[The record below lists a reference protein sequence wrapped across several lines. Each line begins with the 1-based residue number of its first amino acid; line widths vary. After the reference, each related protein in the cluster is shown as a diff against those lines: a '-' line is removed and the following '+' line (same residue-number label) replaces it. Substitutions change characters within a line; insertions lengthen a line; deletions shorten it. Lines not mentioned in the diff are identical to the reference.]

1 MYKSYFSLKDA
12 QKRYNINKI
21 KYNVFDYSLK
31 NKLIYEDI
39 HSLNHRNAID
49 AKGYGAEEYLM
60 EILRKK
66 LSFNVR
72 DINSFDGTSFYQ
84 DAFLYNP
91 SSDSKTLSGFSH
103 TFLLNNDL
111 YINLENLVLFLEID
125 QIFKVASNL
134 EHASIGK
141 CISKKEQKDILEY
154 IDSSNTLDAL
164 IQLTCAL
171 TRKDSLVSNL
181 GWLLTE
187 YTTKDLNTVDNIDM
201 IKEDLKKLNTL
212 KIMFSPGLPCCWMPI
227 KNSLELTHNSHVTGF
242 NGGVL
247 DNSHL
252 SKNDT
257 YMKDALKIQFSK
269 VVIFTIEILQAITTI
284 DSKYQDILYNL
295 LIRNFDDK
303 YCNFIRAYLY
313 NSTPS
318 GISINDNVKKIIEI
332 KDMSERY
339 EAIKEYINKITY
351 FPGVVEYSNN
361 IEYVP
366 IFLSAFV
373 KFCNDY
379 SFRSMRIKI
388 ILYLLELLKEL
399 GLPLKV
405 CSRDSDSLA
414 EALGDMSG
422 LGIAMESESSND
434 LINFHFESYNTTPP
448 PETPSERSA
457 KVAKKAASNDILDR
471 AAADFS
477 ENGYNFDIKVVTNT
491 AVAQS
496 VKDKYNTIVS
506 KVNLV
511 CKNLT
516 KQIRDIKTYNE
527 GGKNPGQS
535 SGKLDKKAIYRYKYD
550 KNIFYNN
557 TYKVKE
563 SDLAFG
569 ILLDI
574 SGSMRGEGVENGK
587 ATMIILHEVLKTLNV
602 NHCIATHNSI
612 EEHQCNIKKYVQF
625 KENANYTI
633 NKCYDLATIS
643 ACYGNCDSGALYFME
658 QELMRTTNK
667 DKICLIFSDGEPTEC
682 SDAELRDQVKH
693 MERLG
698 IKVIG
703 IGINFENIKDYY
715 NDYANGRTLKE
726 MLDIVSNILKQY
738 VLDKKD

>member
-1 MYKSYFSLKDA
+1 
-12 QKRYNINKI
+12 
-21 KYNVFDYSLK
+21 
-31 NKLIYEDI
+31 
-39 HSLNHRNAID
+39 
-49 AKGYGAEEYLM
+49 
-60 EILRKK
+60 
-66 LSFNVR
+66 
-72 DINSFDGTSFYQ
+72 
-84 DAFLYNP
+84 
-91 SSDSKTLSGFSH
+91 
-103 TFLLNNDL
+103 
-111 YINLENLVLFLEID
+111 
-125 QIFKVASNL
+125 
-134 EHASIGK
+134 
-141 CISKKEQKDILEY
+141 
-154 IDSSNTLDAL
+154 
-164 IQLTCAL
+164 
-171 TRKDSLVSNL
+171 
-181 GWLLTE
+181 
-187 YTTKDLNTVDNIDM
+187 M
-201 IKEDLKKLNTL
+201 IKEDLKNSDTL
-212 KIMFSPGLPCCWMPI
+212 KIMFTPGLPSCWMPI
-227 KNSLELTHNSHVTGF
+227 KNSLELTHNSSTIGF
-242 NGGVL
+242 NGGIL
-247 DNSHL
+247 DHSHL

-257 YMKDALKIQFSK
+257 YMNAALRIQFSK
-269 VVIFTIEILQAITTI
+269 VIIFTIEILQAITTI

-295 LIRNFDDK
+295 LMRNFDDK
-303 YCNFIRAYLY
+303 CCNFIRKYLY
-313 NSTPS
+313 LKDAVTNE
-318 GISINDNVKKIIEI
+318 IIINPEVQTIINI

-339 EAIKEYINKITY
+339 KAIYNY
-351 FPGVVEYSNN
+351 LNN
-361 IEYVP
+361 IKDFPTFIEYAHNKEYVP
-366 IFLSAFV
+366 VFLSAFV

-379 SFRSMRIKI
+379 SFRNMRIKI

-399 GLPLKV
+399 GLPLRE
-405 CSRDSDSLA
+405 CSRDSGDLA
-414 EALGDMSG
+414 EALGDMAG
-422 LGIAMESESSND
+422 LGISMEGEASND

-448 PETPSERSA
+448 PETNSERSA

-471 AAADFS
+471 ATADFS
-477 ENGYNFDIKVVTNT
+477 ENGYDFDIKVVTNT
-491 AVAQS
+491 AVPQS
-496 VKDKYNTIVS
+496 TKDKYNTIVS

-557 TYKVKE
+557 TYKIKE

-633 NKCYDLATIS
+633 NKCYELATIS

-667 DKICLIFSDGEPTEC
+667 DRICLIFSDGEPTEC